1 MAGRPSGPGWWMRCS
16 CSWCPPLSAAGSGR
30 CPTVPA
36 RAWNCGTRAGSR
48 ARQRSLRQEVQRLPL
63 CRQRLQ
69 ENRPRPQRHRQ
80 ARHLHRQQQQSHRRI
95 PENLDRKR
103 RHHDAPVQRS
113 PRTSPDQRRRRLR
126 KISVATSPLF
136 TSHMQAYVI
145 LRPPPGGRRISTST
159 RLPAHPLI
167 AAPLAATLPP
177 ELSATATPSPQLSA
191 TATLSPKSVIP
202 EGDLLFLAPCLCLSP
217 RTVARR
223 PGFVGASLPSFS
235 SAACTLTRTQCRPS
249 SAEFPSR
256 SNTSLTSPT
265 I

>member
-1 MAGRPSGPGWWMRCS
+1 
-16 CSWCPPLSAAGSGR
+16 
-30 CPTVPA
+30 
-36 RAWNCGTRAGSR
+36 
-48 ARQRSLRQEVQRLPL
+48 
-63 CRQRLQ
+63 
-69 ENRPRPQRHRQ
+69 
-80 ARHLHRQQQQSHRRI
+80 
-95 PENLDRKR
+95 
-103 RHHDAPVQRS
+103 
-113 PRTSPDQRRRRLR
+113 
-126 KISVATSPLF
+126 
-136 TSHMQAYVI
+136 MQAYVI

-177 ELSATATPSPQLSA
+177 SCPQPPPLRRGLSAPQGICFFLISALLLHPPLTNIRNRHPVPPELSATATHSPR
-191 TATLSPKSVIP
+191 SVIP

-265 I
+265 IQTVYKI